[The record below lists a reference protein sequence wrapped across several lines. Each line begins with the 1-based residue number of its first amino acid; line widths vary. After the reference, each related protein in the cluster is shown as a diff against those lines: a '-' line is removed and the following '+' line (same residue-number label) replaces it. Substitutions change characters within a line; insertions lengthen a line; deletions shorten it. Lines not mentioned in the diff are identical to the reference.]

1 MKQAI
6 CFFIALALG
15 TFLVPGPGVS
25 GQSSLSIEIN
35 REGKVLELDEVV
47 KILEAGFQ
55 AIYPEK
61 KYRIEVKAIH
71 GYEKIGLLSGAL
83 SCDILLSE
91 QARRGGNI
99 SALLFFRTNGRE
111 VGKVRVN
118 GRVDI
123 YTDVIVTAHYMGRH
137 HEIQAKDVQ
146 WVSRSLFL
154 LPHDFLSEMKEVL
167 GKRMT
172 IAINRG
178 EVLRAGIVEEPPLL
192 RRGDRVIL
200 LAESRQ
206 IKITT
211 AGEVREEGR
220 RGDRIKLVNL
230 SSRKEVS
237 GRVLDEHTVQ
247 VDF

>member
-6 CFFIALALG
+6 CFFIILASG
-15 TFLVPGPGVS
+15 TFLVPGPGIS

-35 REGKVLELDEVV
+35 REGKALELDEVMR
-47 KILEAGFQ
+47 ILEAGFK

-61 KYRIEVKAIH
+61 KYRIEIKAIH
-71 GYEKIGLLSGAL
+71 GYEKVGLPSGDL

-99 SALLFFRTNGRE
+99 SGLLLFRTNGRE
-111 VGKVRVN
+111 VGKTRVN

-123 YTDVIVTAHYMGRH
+123 YTDVIAAAHYLGKH
-137 HEIQAKDVQ
+137 HEVQTKDVQ
-146 WVSRSLFL
+146 WVSRSLSL
-154 LPHDFLSEMKEVL
+154 LSHDFLSEMKEVL
-167 GKRMT
+167 GKRVT

-192 RRGDRVIL
+192 RRGDRVML

-206 IKITT
+206 VKITT
-211 AGEVREEGR
+211 VGEAREEGR
-220 RGDRIKLVNL
+220 RGDRIKLINL
-230 SSRKEVS
+230 ATRKEVS
-237 GRVLDEHTVQ
+237 GRVLDEHTVR

>member
-1 MKQAI
+1 MKQAL
-6 CFFIALALG
+6 CFFIALAFG
-15 TFLVPGPGVS
+15 TFLVPGPGIS

-35 REGKVLELDEVV
+35 REGKVLELDEVI

-55 AIYPEK
+55 TIYPEK
-61 KYRIEVKAIH
+61 RYRIEIKAIH
-71 GYEKIGLLSGAL
+71 GYEKIGLPSGGL
-83 SCDILLSE
+83 SCDVLLSE

-99 SALLFFRTNGRE
+99 SGLLLFRANGRE
-111 VGKVRVN
+111 VGKTRVN
-118 GRVDI
+118 GRVGI
-123 YTDVIVTAHYMGRH
+123 YTDVVVAAHYLGKH
-137 HEIQAKDVQ
+137 HELQAKDVQ
-146 WVSRSLFL
+146 WVSRSLSL

-192 RRGDRVIL
+192 RRGDRVML

-206 IKITT
+206 VKITT
-211 AGEVREEGR
+211 VGEVREEGR

-230 SSRKEVS
+230 ATRKEVS
-237 GRVLDEHTVQ
+237 GRVLDEHTVR

>member
-1 MKQAI
+1 MKQAL
-6 CFFIALALG
+6 CFFIAFAFG

-35 REGKVLELDEVV
+35 REGKTLELDEVV
-47 KILEAGFQ
+47 RILEAGFQ

-71 GYEKIGLLSGAL
+71 GYEKIGLPSGGL

-99 SALLFFRTNGRE
+99 SAILFFRTNGRE
-111 VGKVRVN
+111 VGKTRVTA
-118 GRVDI
+118 RVEI
-123 YTDVIVTAHYMGRH
+123 YTDVIAAAHHIGRH
-137 HEIQAKDVQ
+137 HEVQAKDVH
-146 WVSRSLFL
+146 WVSRSLSL
-154 LPHDFLSEMKEVL
+154 LPHDILSEMKEVL
-167 GKRMT
+167 GKRVT
-172 IAINRG
+172 IVINRG

-192 RRGDRVIL
+192 RRGDRVMIL
-200 LAESRQ
+200 VENRQ

-211 AGEVREEGR
+211 VGEVREEGR

-237 GRVLDEHTVQ
+237 GRVLDEHTVR